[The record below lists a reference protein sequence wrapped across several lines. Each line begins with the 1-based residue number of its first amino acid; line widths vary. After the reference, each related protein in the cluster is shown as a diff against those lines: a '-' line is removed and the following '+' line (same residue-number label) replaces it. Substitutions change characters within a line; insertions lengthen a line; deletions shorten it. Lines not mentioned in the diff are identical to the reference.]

1 MTVSWLLDA
10 NVVSEMMRFRPDGRV
25 ALFLDSLAPQQVG
38 FAAVTVWEVLN
49 GIGRLEPGQRR
60 RSLEHRFRSVVQE
73 FGDRVVDWTLEDAR
87 MCAVIMED
95 KRRRGEPLD
104 SQLADAFPR
113 RRRGP
118 AEPHDR
124 HPQHPRL
131 PQHRS
136 PDGEPLARS
145 FVSRQPAAYR
155 QAPRWRLKNS
165 STRR

>member
-25 ALFLDSLAPQQVG
+25 GAFLDSLAPQQVG

-87 MCAVIMED
+87 TCAVIMED

-104 SQLADAFPR
+104 SQLADAFLAAAAVR
-113 RRRGP
+113 RNLTIVTRNTRDFRNTG
-118 AEPHDR
+118 
-124 HPQHPRL
+124 
-131 PQHRS
+131 
-136 PDGEPLARS
+136 ART
-145 FVSRQPAAYR
+145 VNP
-155 QAPRWRLKNS
+155 W
-165 STRR
+165 TVG

>member
-38 FAAVTVWEVLN
+38 FAAVTVWELLN

-87 MCAVIMED
+87 TCAVIMED

-104 SQLADAFPR
+104 SHLADAFLAAAAVR
-113 RRRGP
+113 RNLTIVTRNTRDFRNTG
-118 AEPHDR
+118 
-124 HPQHPRL
+124 
-131 PQHRS
+131 
-136 PDGEPLARS
+136 ARTVNPWTGS
-145 FVSRQPAAYR
+145 
-155 QAPRWRLKNS
+155 
-165 STRR
+165 